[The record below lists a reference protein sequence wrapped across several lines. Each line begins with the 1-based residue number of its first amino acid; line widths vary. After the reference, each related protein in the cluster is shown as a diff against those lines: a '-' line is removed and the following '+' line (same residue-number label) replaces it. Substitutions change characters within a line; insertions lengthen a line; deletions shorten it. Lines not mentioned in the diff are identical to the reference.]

1 MFLAELQQEEKKAFL
16 ELAALI
22 AKIDGNVSIYETSVL
37 SKYQKEMELED
48 YEVKGLAIEEILKIF
63 KSDRSK
69 NIVLTELFQL
79 IYADGVFQDEES
91 QIVDIIKNHFGFNTS
106 EFTSLKDWVDK
117 IKDLKSRK
125 D

>member
-1 MFLAELQQEEKKAFL
+1 MFLAELQQEEREAFL

-48 YEVKGLAIEEILKIF
+48 YEIKGLAIEEILKIF

-117 IKDLKSRK
+117 IKELKSRK